1 MTFLVF
7 QLLYTIIPLLC
18 SKVKKLNPDLAE
30 KSISVL
36 VPAYNEELTIKNC
49 IDAMAGLHYENYEII
64 IINDG
69 SKDATFARL
78 DELLELEPD
87 DREADNKLAYKPI
100 KGFYRSRQYPRIY
113 VIDKLNGGKADSL
126 NAGIDCAASDIVITL
141 MRIVCWKRTR

>member
-1 MTFLVF
+1 MF

-64 IINDG
+64 VINDG

-87 DREADNKLAYKPI
+87 DREADNKLSYKPI
-100 KGFYRSRQYPRIY
+100 KGFYRSRRYP
-113 VIDKLNGGKADSL
+113 GSL
-126 NAGIDCAASDIVITL
+126 LSTS
-141 MRIVCWKRTR
+141 